1 VPEVATVHDFQSDSI
16 HMSLKGQA
24 VKEHSGLKV
33 SRVNLS
39 AKCLNGDQLRNV
51 TGVVRD
57 LLALYAKNSGAQA
70 PQNP

>member
-24 VKEHSGLKV
+24 VKEHPGLKV

-39 AKCLNGDQLRNV
+39 AK
-51 TGVVRD
+51 
-57 LLALYAKNSGAQA
+57 
-70 PQNP
+70 NP